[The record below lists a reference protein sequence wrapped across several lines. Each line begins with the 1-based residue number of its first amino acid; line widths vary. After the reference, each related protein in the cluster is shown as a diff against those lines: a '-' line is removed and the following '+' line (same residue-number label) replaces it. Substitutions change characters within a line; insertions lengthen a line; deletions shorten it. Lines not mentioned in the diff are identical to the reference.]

1 MRLALGSG
9 CFLLSSRITEICFVK
24 GDKASVT
31 FLLAKQRT
39 LHVFSDNGKS
49 IPVSLR
55 ERDGNVAVFES
66 TEAIPVG
73 VYVEWASAEES
84 NRGQVL
90 HCRPFPQ
97 PGDEK
102 NLLEISVEFK
112 P

>member
-1 MRLALGSG
+1 M
-9 CFLLSSRITEICFVK
+9 
-24 GDKASVT
+24 T

-66 TEAIPVG
+66 AEPIPVG
-73 VYVEWASAEES
+73 VFVEWPDQPEPHL
-84 NRGQVL
+84 GQVL
-90 HCRPFPQ
+90 NCRPSNNPN
-97 PGDEK
+97 DL

-112 P
+112 PNTSS

>member
-1 MRLALGSG
+1 M
-9 CFLLSSRITEICFVK
+9 
-24 GDKASVT
+24 
-31 FLLAKQRT
+31 AKQRT

-66 TEAIPVG
+66 SEAIPVG
-73 VYVEWASAEES
+73 VVVEWAGPSEAA
-84 NRGQVL
+84 RGKVL
-90 HCRPFPQ
+90 HCRTIPK
-97 PGDEK
+97 PGEEK

>member
-1 MRLALGSG
+1 
-9 CFLLSSRITEICFVK
+9 
-24 GDKASVT
+24 VT

-39 LHVFSDNGKS
+39 LHVFSENGKS

-73 VYVEWASAEES
+73 VFVEWLGNSDA

-90 HCRPFPQ
+90 NCRPSPE
-97 PGDEK
+97 PGEENK
-102 NLLEISVEFK
+102 RLEISVEFK